1 MPLINAIHES
11 LPYIDNEPTAD
22 ERTAATALINS
33 ELSSTTEPHPSLP
46 SLQRT
51 NFSSLIESELER
63 VSSSNPPQP
72 LKAIDL
78 SRYESLS
85 PSPSASTG
93 ELETLLSQAYTSQ
106 TYLNHRL
113 TNLSL
118 LDQFGKNSWLIGNA
132 QLEDILKS
140 LEKEVAQTKDDI
152 DQVVIARKQR
162 QDEVEAEIKG
172 LEEGWKKGV
181 GRVLETE
188 VAAEGVRREILEKR
202 REGAR

>member
-22 ERTAATALINS
+22 ERAAANALINS
-33 ELSSTTEPHPSLP
+33 ELSSTTEAHPSLP
-46 SLQRT
+46 SLQPT
-51 NFSSLIESELER
+51 KFSSLIESELER
-63 VSSSNPPQP
+63 VSSSSPPQP

-85 PSPSASTG
+85 PSPSASTS

-132 QLEDILKS
+132 QLEDILKNF
-140 LEKEVAQTKDDI
+140 EREVAQTKDEI
-152 DQVVIARKQR
+152 DQR

-172 LEEGWKKGV
+172 LEEVWKKGI